1 MPKFTLIKHPDNQ
14 FDAEVTVTFESDM
27 LGVARGHFDDF
38 LQASGFEVPLEA
50 EATEEPDFEF
60 RLTQSDRL
68 VTEQDWAWNDA
79 FAAKFSSHSADII
92 TFPTKDDDDFSPD
105 LFV

>member
-1 MPKFTLIKHPDNQ
+1 
-14 FDAEVTVTFESDM
+14 
-27 LGVARGHFDDF
+27 
-38 LQASGFEVPLEA
+38 
-50 EATEEPDFEF
+50 F

-68 VTEQDWAWNDA
+68 VAEQDWAWNDA